1 MIISNTIIN
10 VPALYLKM
18 RNISPEKCLLFDIE
32 TTGLSW
38 QRSHLYLLGA
48 VFWENEQWTLRQW
61 FCQRPGEEK
70 EILLQF
76 SQLLKTR
83 QWLIHFNGNTF
94 DIPYLMHKY
103 TFYRMEQSWE
113 GITHL
118 DFYQELLP
126 YKKILKQPHMRQ
138 KDLEIFCGIHRKD
151 TFTGGELISC
161 YQEYLKSGDEELY
174 EILTLHNREDVEGMI
189 QLLPLLLIPELFQ
202 GRLTKAVNVV
212 HSDAETVLFKIPFS
226 KAFPVCIQAENP
238 WFTLAVSPSECL
250 LTVRIKNSTLRYFF
264 PNYKDYYYLP
274 LEDEA
279 IHKSV
284 GAYVDKDHREKAKAS
299 NCYKKV
305 TGQFLPEFEP
315 VYTPMFHMEYKDNVG
330 WFSADSILHAER
342 ENPRDSE
349 LLKTYVNH
357 LLKHVRLMKNVAEQD
372 SFDR

>member
-1 MIISNTIIN
+1 MIIKTTLAT
-10 VPALYLKM
+10 VPDYYLEM
-18 RNISPEKCLLFDIE
+18 REIKPESCIFFDIE

-48 VFWENEQWTLRQW
+48 IFWENEQWILRQW

-76 SQLLKTR
+76 SQLLNTR

-94 DIPYLMHKY
+94 DVPYLMHKY

-118 DFYQELLP
+118 DLYQELLP
-126 YKKILKQPHMRQ
+126 YKKIMKLQHMRQ
-138 KDLEIFCGIHRKD
+138 RDLELFMGIHSKD
-151 TFTGGELISC
+151 TFTGGELISY

-174 EILTLHNREDVEGMI
+174 EMLALHNREDVEGMI

-202 GRLTKAVNVV
+202 GRLTEQLEVTAQDFDSYV
-212 HSDAETVLFKIPFS
+212 TIRLPFS
-226 KAFPVCIQAENP
+226 GSFPVHLQAECQWYKLSVN
-238 WFTLAVSPSECL
+238 PSEC
-250 LTVRIKNSTLRYFF
+250 VFKIKKHLGTLRYFF

-284 GAYVDKDHREKAKAS
+284 GAYVDKDHREKAKAC

-330 WFSADSILHAER
+330 WFSADNILNAES
-342 ENPRDSE
+342 ENPTASE
-349 LLKTYVNH
+349 LLKKYVNH
-357 LLKHVRLMKNVAEQD
+357 LLKRVRLT
-372 SFDR
+372 

>member
-83 QWLIHFNGNTF
+83 RWLIHFNGNTF
-94 DIPYLMHKY
+94 DVPYLMHKY

-118 DFYQELLP
+118 DLYQELLP
-126 YKKILKQPHMRQ
+126 YKKVLNLPHMRQ
-138 KDLEIFCGIHRKD
+138 KDLEVFCGIHRKD

-174 EILTLHNREDVEGMI
+174 EILTLHNREDVKGMI

-202 GRLTKAVNVV
+202 GRLTYQSDITYNVQDFFV
-212 HSDAETVLFKIPFS
+212 TLRLPFS
-226 KAFPVCIQAENP
+226 HEFPACFSVEIPWYRLDVDSTTCAFTIPICND
-238 WFTLAVSPSECL
+238 
-250 LTVRIKNSTLRYFF
+250 TLRYFF

-284 GAYVDKDHREKAKAS
+284 GAYVDKDHREKAKAH

-305 TGQFLPEFEP
+305 KGCFLPEFEP
-315 VYTPMFHMEYKDNVG
+315 LYTPQFFKEYKDIVG
-330 WFSADSILHAER
+330 WFRVEDIRCENAEDR
-342 ENPRDSE
+342 ERMKD
-349 LLKTYVNH
+349 YFNH
-357 LLKHVRLMKNVAEQD
+357 LLKYIKKTQ
-372 SFDR
+372 

>member
-1 MIISNTIIN
+1 MIINTTPAT
-10 VPALYLKM
+10 VPAYYLEM
-18 RNISPEKCLLFDIE
+18 REIKPESCIFFDIE

-48 VFWENEQWTLRQW
+48 VFWENEQWILRQW

-76 SQLLKTR
+76 SQLLNTR
-83 QWLIHFNGNTF
+83 RWLIHFNGNTF
-94 DIPYLMHKY
+94 DVPYLMHKY

-118 DFYQELLP
+118 DLYQELLP
-126 YKKILKQPHMRQ
+126 YRKILKLPHMRQ

-174 EILTLHNREDVEGMI
+174 EMLALHNREDVEGMI

-202 GRLTKAVNVV
+202 GRLTEAVNVV
-212 HSDAETVLFKIPFS
+212 HSDAKTVLFQIPFS
-226 KAFPVCIQAENP
+226 KAFPVCIQAENQ
-238 WFTLAVSPSECL
+238 WYDLAVSPSEFL
-250 LTVRIKNSTLRYFF
+250 LTIRIKSDTLRYFF
-264 PNYKDYYYLP
+264 PNYKNYYYLP

-284 GAYVDKDHREKAKAS
+284 GAYVDKNHREKAKAS

-315 VYTPMFHMEYKDNVG
+315 VYTPIFYIEYKDDVG
-330 WFSADSILHAER
+330 WFSADSILNAER

-357 LLKHVRLMKNVAEQD
+357 LLKHVRLIK
-372 SFDR
+372 

>member
-1 MIISNTIIN
+1 MIINTSLAT
-10 VPALYLKM
+10 VPAYYLEM
-18 RNISPEKCLLFDIE
+18 REINPESCIFFDIE

-76 SQLLKTR
+76 SQLLNTR

-94 DIPYLMHKY
+94 DVPYLMHKY

-118 DFYQELLP
+118 DLYQELLP
-126 YKKILKQPHMRQ
+126 YKKVLNLPHMRQ
-138 KDLEIFCGIHRKD
+138 KDLEVFCGIHRKD

-161 YQEYLKSGDEELY
+161 YQEYLKSGDKELY
-174 EILTLHNREDVEGMI
+174 EMLALHNREDVEGMI

-202 GRLTKAVNVV
+202 GRLTEDVNIV
-212 HSDAETVLFKIPFS
+212 HSDSETVLLQILFS
-226 KAFPVCIQAENP
+226 EAFPACIRAENP

-250 LTVRIKNSTLRYFF
+250 LTVRIKNGTLRYFF

-330 WFSADSILHAER
+330 WFSADSILNAKG

-357 LLKHVRLMKNVAEQD
+357 LLKHVRLIK
-372 SFDR
+372 